1 MKKYLKCGALAVLG
15 AWCVLARAQDPALGA
30 NVESLLDY
38 ARSRNPE
45 YAAMRFEAD
54 AAAERVVPA
63 GALPDPRLRTELR
76 DITRMGEQNATLL
89 PARVGSTRYLVMQDL
104 PWLGKRELKQE
115 IAELEARGAEGRASG
130 SWAELAARIKA
141 APVAPEIGRAHV

>member
-45 YAAMRFEAD
+45 YAAMRFEAA

-63 GALPDPRLRTELR
+63 GA
-76 DITRMGEQNATLL
+76 Q
-89 PARVGSTRYLVMQDL
+89 
-104 PWLGKRELKQE
+104 
-115 IAELEARGAEGRASG
+115 
-130 SWAELAARIKA
+130 
-141 APVAPEIGRAHV
+141 IGRAHV

>member
-54 AAAERVVPA
+54 A
-63 GALPDPRLRTELR
+63 G
-76 DITRMGEQNATLL
+76 
-89 PARVGSTRYLVMQDL
+89 
-104 PWLGKRELKQE
+104 
-115 IAELEARGAEGRASG
+115 
-130 SWAELAARIKA
+130 
-141 APVAPEIGRAHV
+141 